1 MAPASLPEERRRREA
16 KKRRRSTCG
25 SADNSALASQG
36 KAQAGRAR
44 SSASAASR
52 RSVAAKLEG
61 SGHDPAA
68 PIAAAATLENSG
80 RKASRD
86 RTAAALGD
94 LVAFEASALR
104 VAANSASA
112 RSSSIVFRFRNR
124 RSARAPS
131 TGSVLNF
138 FRLGG
143 SRGPR
148 ERFSSARFSC
158 VRLPGVACAVAVFRK
173 SRPILCGHLG
183 GPNGTTVAP
192 EIQEVLRRGQGGE
205 CRQPYQPQVSAPSLS
220 PKSQPQVW
228 S

>member
-1 MAPASLPEERRRREA
+1 M
-16 KKRRRSTCG
+16 KRRRSTCG

-44 SSASAASR
+44 SSASAARR
-52 RSVAAKLEG
+52 RSLGGKLEG

-86 RTAAALGD
+86 KTAAALGD
-94 LVAFEASALR
+94 LVAFEASTLR
-104 VAANSASA
+104 LAPNSASA
-112 RSSSIVFRFRNR
+112 RSSSIVFRSRNR

-131 TGSVLNF
+131 TGSALNF
-138 FRLGG
+138 CRLGG
-143 SRGPR
+143 SNGPR
-148 ERFSSARFSC
+148 ERPGSAPFSFARF
-158 VRLPGVACAVAVFRK
+158 PGVGCTVAIFRK
-173 SRPILCGHLG
+173 SRPVLCGHLG

-205 CRQPYQPQVSAPSLS
+205 CRQPYQP
-220 PKSQPQVW
+220 
-228 S
+228 